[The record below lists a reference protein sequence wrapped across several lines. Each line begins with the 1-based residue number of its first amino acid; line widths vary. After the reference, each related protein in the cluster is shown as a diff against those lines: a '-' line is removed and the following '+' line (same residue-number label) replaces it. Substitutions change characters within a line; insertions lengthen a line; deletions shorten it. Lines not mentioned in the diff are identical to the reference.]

1 MVLRV
6 DINDEK
12 SELFLALLKELKDN
26 VIKKYEIIEDNF
38 FDKKELLN
46 RIEDLENN
54 RVKPLSKEEVF
65 NDLLWRIS
73 P

>member
-12 SELFLALLKELKDN
+12 SELFLALLKELKDS

-46 RIEDLENN
+46 RIEDVENN

-65 NDLLWRIS
+65 NDLL
-73 P
+73 

>member
-12 SELFLALLKELKDN
+12 SELFLALLKELKDS

-46 RIEDLENN
+46 RIEDIENN

-65 NDLLWRIS
+65 NGLL
-73 P
+73 

>member
-12 SELFLALLKELKDN
+12 SELFLALLKELKDG

-38 FDKKELLN
+38 FDKEELLN
-46 RIEDLENN
+46 RVEDIEKN
-54 RVKPLSKEEVF
+54 RVKTLSKEEVF
-65 NDLLWRIS
+65 NDLL
-73 P
+73 

>member
-12 SELFLALLKELKDN
+12 SELFLALLKELKDS

-46 RIEDLENN
+46 RIEDIENN

-65 NDLLWRIS
+65 NDLL
-73 P
+73 

>member
-12 SELFLALLKELKDN
+12 SELFLALLKELKDS

-46 RIEDLENN
+46 RIEDVENN

-65 NDLLWRIS
+65 NGLL
-73 P
+73 